1 MDNKTKL
8 RDELTGALIG
18 LARATDNNAD
28 TSTDTWRIMI
38 DALLTTDA
46 NADLDEEAIREQI
59 DRVHAEKLRLVPDCA
74 VCTSPCGRTAD
85 YDMQQLQRAPEDI
98 RRIKSDILSGVRGLA
113 AHAHRSMT
121 PGSVVDGETGRFF
134 ALALFAIG
142 EDWDADELR
151 SVAAELREK
160 NFLTCS

>member
-38 DALLTTDA
+38 DGLLAADV
-46 NADLDEEAIREQI
+46 NADMSETAIREQI
-59 DRVHAEKLRLVPDCA
+59 SRVHAEKLRLVPDCA

-113 AHAHRSMT
+113 AHAHRTMT
-121 PGSVVDGETGRFF
+121 PDGIDGETGRFF

-142 EDWDADELR
+142 EDWDAAELR

-160 NFLTCS
+160 KF

>member
-1 MDNKTKL
+1 MDNRTKL

-18 LARATDNNAD
+18 LARATDNNTE
-28 TSTDTWRIMI
+28 TSVDTWRIMI

-59 DRVHAEKLRLVPDCA
+59 VRVHAEKLRLVPDCA

-85 YDMQQLQRAPEDI
+85 YDMGQLRKAPEDI

-134 ALALFAIG
+134 ALALFSIG
-142 EDWDADELR
+142 EDWDAAELR
-151 SVAAELREK
+151 SIVSEVGEK
-160 NFLTCS
+160 DLLTF

>member
-59 DRVHAEKLRLVPDCA
+59 GRVHAEKLRLVPDCA
-74 VCTSPCGRTAD
+74 VCTSPCGRTAN

-113 AHAHRSMT
+113 VHAHRSMT

>member
-59 DRVHAEKLRLVPDCA
+59 GRVHAEKLRLVPDCA
-74 VCTSPCGRTAD
+74 VCTSPCGRTAN

-121 PGSVVDGETGRFF
+121 PNGIDREEGRIFT
-134 ALALFAIG
+134 LALFAIG
-142 EDWDADELR
+142 EDWDAGELR

>member
-18 LARATDNNAD
+18 LARATDNNAE

-38 DALLTTDA
+38 EGLMMTDA
-46 NADLDEEAIREQI
+46 AADSNENALREQI

-85 YDMQQLQRAPEDI
+85 HDMGQLRYAPEDI
-98 RRIKSDILSGVRGLA
+98 RALKSDILSGACGLA
-113 AHAHRSMT
+113 SLVHGTMT
-121 PGSVVDGETGRFF
+121 PDGVDGEEGRFF
-134 ALALFAIG
+134 ALTLFAIG
-142 EDWDADELR
+142 EDWNADELR
-151 SVAAELREK
+151 TVVSELGEIKRRY
-160 NFLTCS
+160 TAR

>member
-18 LARATDNNAD
+18 LARATDNNAE
-28 TSTDTWRIMI
+28 TSADTWRIMI
-38 DALLTTDA
+38 EGLMMTDA
-46 NADLDEEAIREQI
+46 AADSNENALREQI

-85 YDMQQLQRAPEDI
+85 HDMRQLQRAPENI
-98 RRIKSDILSGVRGLA
+98 RRIKSDILSGVCGLA
-113 AHAHRSMT
+113 SLVHSTMT
-121 PGSVVDGETGRFF
+121 PDGVDREEGHFF

-151 SVAAELREK
+151 SVVSELGEIKRRY
-160 NFLTCS
+160 TAR